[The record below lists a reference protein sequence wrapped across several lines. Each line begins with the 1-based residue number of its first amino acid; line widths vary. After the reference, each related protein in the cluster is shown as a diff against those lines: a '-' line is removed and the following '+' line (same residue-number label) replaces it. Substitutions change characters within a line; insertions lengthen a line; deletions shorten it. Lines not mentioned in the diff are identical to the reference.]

1 MALRLLTPPTTT
13 PLSLAEVKAH
23 LRVLHSSEDS
33 LISLYNQAATEA
45 CENWLGRSLV
55 KRTYEL
61 TLDSFNDDGIVLR
74 MPPIIAVTSV
84 LYDDANGDEQSLTQ
98 GVDYFVDT
106 ANEPGWLLTVGTT
119 GTWPTT
125 MDTANAVRIQYTA
138 GYVDSGM
145 SPTFGTIPFAIKAS
159 ILLMVGTLYSNRES
173 VVIGQSAIKLPV
185 GVEELMR
192 PLRVDLGMA

>member
-33 LISLYNQAATEA
+33 LISIYNQAATEL
-45 CENWLGRSLV
+45 CENWLGRALV

-74 MPPIIAVTSV
+74 MPPIISVLSV
-84 LYDDANGDEQSLTQ
+84 LYDDADGNEQSLTEN
-98 GVDYFVDT
+98 VDYFVDT
-106 ANEPGWLLTVGTT
+106 ANEPGWLLTVGSS
-119 GTWPTT
+119 GTWPSTL
-125 MDTANAVRIQYTA
+125 DAANAVRIQYTA

-145 SPTFGTIPFAIKAS
+145 SPTFGMIPFAVKAA
-159 ILLMVGTLYSNRES
+159 ILLTVGTLYSNRES
-173 VVIGQSAIKLPV
+173 VVIGQSVAKLPV
-185 GVEELMR
+185 GAEELMR
-192 PLRVDLGMA
+192 PLRIDLGMA